1 MKSNPWIIKVPT
13 RVILLKWA
21 SSEEIVIINKTL
33 INRSY
38 MKITKITMITMTP
51 IKRKKIIGIITF
63 IMKKIKIILLI
74 IFPARIITQIK
85 EIILI

>member
-1 MKSNPWIIKVPT
+1 
-13 RVILLKWA
+13 
-21 SSEEIVIINKTL
+21 
-33 INRSY
+33 
-38 MKITKITMITMTP
+38 MKITKITMIAMIP
-51 IKRKKIIGIITF
+51 IRRKKIFGIITF